1 MGRVWTIAKTEVLA
15 LVKTKFFILSVLLVP
30 VMIGASIGFQVLADK
45 RLDREERAIAVIDHT
60 GVLVAPLVRAADEY
74 AKDGGTGDHAPGPHF
89 VPRVVDLAG
98 RSAEDVKLDL
108 SGQVK
113 AKTLFAYVEIPA
125 TVLDP
130 NAPSDVSIDY
140 YTETPSYD
148 ALPKW
153 LQKTLGAEI
162 ARQRFQRA
170 SVDPDLAAK
179 LSRTTPV
186 STRGLLVRNADGT
199 VQPAKKVNQVET
211 MALPFA
217 MMYILFLAVMMNAPH
232 MMTAVVEEKMSRIS
246 EVLLASAT
254 PFQILAGKLIGI
266 TSVSVA
272 LSAVYLLGG
281 AYVALSFGQVGL
293 IQPVLI
299 GWFLVF
305 LICAVLMFGSVFL
318 AVGAS
323 SSDLKDAQSMMQP
336 AMFFLLIPIF
346 LSTVIIRSPSSTVSV
361 VSSMI
366 PTATPFLM
374 LMRLAL
380 TPPPPMWQVLLSL
393 VLTMGT
399 TAAFVWGAGKIFRI
413 GLLMQG
419 KPPNLPELWKWIRA

>member
-1 MGRVWTIAKTEVLA
+1 MDRALTIAKTEFLA

-30 VMIGASIGFQVLADK
+30 VMIGASIGFQVLAQK
-45 RLDREERAIAVIDHT
+45 RLDKEDRAIAVIDHT
-60 GVLVAPLVRAADEY
+60 GVLFASLARSAEEHAR
-74 AKDGGTGDHAPGPHF
+74 DGGSGDGTPGPRF
-89 VPRVVDLAG
+89 VPRAVDLAG
-98 RSAEDVKLDL
+98 RSAQDVKLDL
-108 SGQVK
+108 SREVK
-113 AKTLFAYVEIPA
+113 AKALFGYVEIPA
-125 TVLDP
+125 AVLDP
-130 NAPSDVSIDY
+130 NAPKDLSVDY

-148 ALPKW
+148 DLPRW
-153 LQKTLGAEI
+153 LQRTLSVEI

-186 STRGLLVRNADGT
+186 STLGLLARSADGS
-199 VQPAKKVNQVET
+199 VQPAKKVNQIET
-211 MALPFA
+211 LALPFA

-266 TSVSVA
+266 TAVSVA
-272 LSAVYLLGG
+272 LSAVYLGGG
-281 AYVALSFGQVGL
+281 AYVAISFGQVGL
-293 IQPVLI
+293 VQPVLL

-318 AVGAS
+318 AIGAS

-346 LSTVIIRSPSSTVSV
+346 LSTVIIRSPSSMVSV

-393 VLTMGT
+393 ALTMGT
-399 TAAFVWGAGKIFRI
+399 TVLFIWAAGRIFRI

-419 KPPNLPELWKWIRA
+419 KPPNLPELLKWIWA

>member
-1 MGRVWTIAKTEVLA
+1 MDRVLTIAKTELLA
-15 LVKTKFFILSVLLVP
+15 LVKTKFFIVSVLLVP
-30 VMIGASIGFQVLADK
+30 VMIGASIGFQVLAEK
-45 RLDREERAIAVIDHT
+45 RLDKEDRTIAVIDHT
-60 GVLVAPLVRAADEY
+60 GVLFAPLVQAAAEY
-74 AKDGGTGDHAPGPHF
+74 ARDGGTGDGTPGPRF
-89 VPRVVDLAG
+89 VPRAVDLAG
-98 RSAEDVKLDL
+98 RSAEDVKLGL
-108 SGQVK
+108 SADVK
-113 AKTLFAYVEIPA
+113 AKSLFGYVEIPA
-125 TVLDP
+125 GVLDP
-130 NAPSDVSIDY
+130 NASSSVAIDY

-148 ALPKW
+148 DLPRW
-153 LQKTLGAEI
+153 LQRTLSAEI

-179 LSRTTPV
+179 LGRSTPV
-186 STRGLLVRNADGT
+186 STLGLLVRGADGT
-199 VQPAKKVNQVET
+199 VQPAKKINQIQT
-211 MALPFA
+211 FALPFGL
-217 MMYILFLAVMMNAPH
+217 MYILFLAVMMNAPH

-266 TSVSVA
+266 TAVSVT
-272 LSAVYLLGG
+272 LSAVYVGG
-281 AYVALSFGQVGL
+281 GVYVAAAYGQWGL
-293 IQPVLI
+293 LQPALF

-305 LICAVLMFGSVFL
+305 LVCAVLMFGSVFL

-361 VSSMI
+361 VASMV

-374 LMRLAL
+374 LVRLAV
-380 TPPPPMWQVLLSL
+380 TPPPPMWQVWLSL
-393 VLTMGT
+393 GLTLGT
-399 TAAFVWGAGKIFRI
+399 SAFFVWGAGKIFRI

-419 KPPNLPELWKWIRA
+419 KPPNLPELWKWIWA

>member
-1 MGRVWTIAKTEVLA
+1 MDRALTIAKTEFLA

-30 VMIGASIGFQVLADK
+30 VMIGASVGFQVLAQK
-45 RLDREERAIAVIDHT
+45 RLDKEDRAIAVIDHT
-60 GVLVAPLVRAADEY
+60 GVLFAPLVRAAEEHV
-74 AKDGGTGDHAPGPHF
+74 KDGGSSDGTPGPRF
-89 VPRVVDLAG
+89 VLRSVDLAG

-113 AKTLFAYVEIPA
+113 SKVLFAYVEIPA
-125 TVLDP
+125 AVLDP
-130 NAPSDVSIDY
+130 NAASDLSIDY

-148 ALPKW
+148 DLPKW
-153 LQKTLGAEI
+153 LQRTLSLEI
-162 ARQRFQRA
+162 TRQRFQRA

-179 LSRTTPV
+179 LSRATQV
-186 STRGLLVRNADGT
+186 STLGLLARSADGT
-199 VQPAKKVNQVET
+199 VRPARKANQLET
-211 MALPFA
+211 LALPFG
-217 MMYILFLAVMMNAPH
+217 MMYILFVAVMMNAPH

-246 EVLLASAT
+246 EVLLASAS

-266 TSVSVA
+266 TAVSVA
-272 LSAVYLLGG
+272 LSAVYLGGG
-281 AYVALSFGQVGL
+281 AYVAISFGQWGL
-293 IQPVLI
+293 VQPVLL

-318 AVGAS
+318 AIGAS

-346 LSTVIIRSPSSTVSV
+346 LSTVIIRSPSSMVSV

-393 VLTMGT
+393 ALTMGT
-399 TAAFVWGAGKIFRI
+399 TVLFIWTAGKIFRI